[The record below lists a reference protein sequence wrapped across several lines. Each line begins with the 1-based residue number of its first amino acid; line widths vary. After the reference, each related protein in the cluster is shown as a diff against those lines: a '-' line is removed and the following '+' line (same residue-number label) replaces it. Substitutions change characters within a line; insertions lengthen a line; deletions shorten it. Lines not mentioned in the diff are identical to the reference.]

1 MGNQTSQLPATGK
14 VILLDGSIQEFDQP
28 ITVAELMLEYP
39 QQVVVEL
46 KQGGQSKPVPLP
58 ADKAVELDKLYLM
71 VPLRRGKPA
80 QLSPKEA
87 HNILLRA
94 NEVLRSKTLVSSSSK
109 SLPFFA
115 RICPATSHDACSSIA
130 VLPKSMKEVTVVSK
144 EIPMEV
150 YNNNNNNN
158 NEVDEGL
165 PEDHG
170 IDERPDYL
178 SRQLSSRGW
187 KPKLDTIEEKKDE
200 MMMMKKKGPKVV
212 LLAAKAVKRIEFK
225 GLVWG

>member
-1 MGNQTSQLPATGK
+1 MGNQTSQLAATGK
-14 VILLDGSIQEFDQP
+14 VILLDGSVQEFDQP
-28 ITVAELMLEYP
+28 TTVAELMLEHP

-46 KQGGQSKPVPLP
+46 KPQGKPTPLP
-58 ADKAVELDKLYLM
+58 ADKALELDKLYLM

-80 QLSPKEA
+80 HLSAQEA

-94 NEVLRSKTLVSSSSK
+94 NEVLRSRTLLSSSSNK

-115 RICPATSHDACSSIA
+115 RICPARSHDAYSDFAFPPRSTMREI
-130 VLPKSMKEVTVVSK
+130 TVVSK
-144 EIPMEV
+144 ERPMEA
-150 YNNNNNNN
+150 
-158 NEVDEGL
+158 DEGL
-165 PEDHG
+165 PEDDG

-200 MMMMKKKGPKVV
+200 MMKKGAPKVV
-212 LLAAKAVKRIEFK
+212 VLAAKAVKRIESK